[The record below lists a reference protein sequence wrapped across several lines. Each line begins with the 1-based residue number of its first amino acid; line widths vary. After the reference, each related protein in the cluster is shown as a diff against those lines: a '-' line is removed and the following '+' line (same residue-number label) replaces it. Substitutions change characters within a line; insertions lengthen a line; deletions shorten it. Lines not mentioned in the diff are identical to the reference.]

1 MKNDYWKNR
10 FIALEESRNKNS
22 KQTYNQIA
30 PAFDKAERQ
39 IQNQID
45 MWYQRFADNNGV
57 SLQAA
62 RKLLTGDELK
72 ELKWDIQEYIKYGKE
87 NAFTAEWMTELENA
101 SAKYHISR
109 LEALKLRTQQSLEVA
124 FGNEL
129 DAVDGMLRH
138 QFGDTYHHTCFEI
151 MRGYNVGWDIGQI
164 DERRLSTILSNPWA
178 SDGKTFSDRIWQSK
192 RQMVNDLHQ
201 QMTRACILGKA
212 PDETIRSLTKYLK
225 DKTKNARYQA
235 GRLVMT
241 ESTWIG
247 SVAQEHAFNDL
258 DVEEFE
264 VVATLDSHT
273 SDICQDMD
281 GQHYPMKL
289 YEVGVT
295 APPFHCFCRSCTA
308 PYFNDEF
315 SLGERA
321 ARDADGKTYY
331 VPSDMTY
338 KAWKNSFVDGGD
350 KGALIPVNKVDLTP
364 VVETVDDEMTW
375 TPRMTSSMIRNPA
388 DFRKTKKFT
397 ATTIE
402 EANNIGSG
410 ILTQA
415 YENNRI
421 AENLTLTPLKEMVD
435 DDYFMKCVS
444 YGGKCSVETAN
455 TFNETF
461 EDLTQRYNTTLN
473 RVRIMTKDE
482 YVGHSNSFAFVYHDY
497 SVNNSTMVL
506 NSSKINDYN
515 KLTERISELSGGHCI
530 NVIPGKEGRYVVTHE
545 FAHTLIS
552 MEDKLL
558 NSRNWSG
565 MDFAKIKKARKEIKK
580 VYDSYMDELKP
591 LADAR
596 QKAEETVFEAMING
610 VDSSEMEKL
619 EGIFNE
625 LDDKY
630 NAIRISEYSLVS
642 ADEFL
647 AEAFT
652 DVEIGQNPSK
662 YSTEV
667 HNILTKYFGR

>member
-138 QFGDTYHHTCFEI
+138 QFGDTYHHTCFEL

-178 SDGKTFSDRIWQSK
+178 ADGKTFSDRIWQSK

-338 KAWKNSFVDGGD
+338 KAWKKSFVDGGD
-350 KGALIPVNKVDLTP
+350 KGALIPVVD
-364 VVETVDDEMTW
+364 ETTW
-375 TPRMTSSMIRNPA
+375 TPRKTSSMKRDPA
-388 DFRKTKKFT
+388 NFRKTRVVEETVEKVSEEVIENVEESS
-397 ATTIE
+397 TIE
-402 EANNIGSG
+402 LQELIHDTTNYKYATKVEYSRLAKQHAKNISSADKKQIQKHTKADGSPGGYVATHNYSSINSNMRGDGFSGNSLDADDVETIEAMRRAISQNTLDDDYVLTRYVNADYLSKMFGVKGAISKRGDLETLGNMFVEIANPYVRNNEIPRITKELQEWVGKSIKEKAFVSTSFIRDKNIMKDKAVLFEIHAPKG
-410 ILTQA
+410 TQA
-415 YENNRI
+415 YIPQNR
-421 AENLTLTPLKEMVD
+421 KESECLLAD
-435 DDYFMKCVS
+435 
-444 YGGKCSVETAN
+444 GT
-455 TFNETF
+455 
-461 EDLTQRYNTTLN
+461 
-473 RVRIMTKDE
+473 E
-482 YVGHSNSFAFVYHDY
+482 YVIE
-497 SVNNSTMVL
+497 
-506 NSSKINDYN
+506 KI
-515 KLTERISELSGGHCI
+515 EFSELVRKWI
-530 NVIPGKEGRYVVTHE
+530 ITV
-545 FAHTLIS
+545 
-552 MEDKLL
+552 
-558 NSRNWSG
+558 
-565 MDFAKIKKARKEIKK
+565 KI
-580 VYDSYMDELKP
+580 L
-591 LADAR
+591 
-596 QKAEETVFEAMING
+596 
-610 VDSSEMEKL
+610 
-619 EGIFNE
+619 
-625 LDDKY
+625 
-630 NAIRISEYSLVS
+630 
-642 ADEFL
+642 
-647 AEAFT
+647 
-652 DVEIGQNPSK
+652 
-662 YSTEV
+662 
-667 HNILTKYFGR
+667 